1 MSNTPTT
8 AERLARI
15 ETTLEHTRE
24 QSITNGTRSEEILNL
39 VLEKIDRLDVKIEQR
54 FNKIEENALQD
65 AKDLAAL
72 KNRGAGLLTG
82 LGIVFTFTA
91 TVFSDFFSSL
101 KHTIF
106 G

>member
-54 FNKIEENALQD
+54 FNKIEESALQD

-91 TVFSDFFSSL
+91 SVFSDFFSGL
-101 KHTIF
+101 KHAIF